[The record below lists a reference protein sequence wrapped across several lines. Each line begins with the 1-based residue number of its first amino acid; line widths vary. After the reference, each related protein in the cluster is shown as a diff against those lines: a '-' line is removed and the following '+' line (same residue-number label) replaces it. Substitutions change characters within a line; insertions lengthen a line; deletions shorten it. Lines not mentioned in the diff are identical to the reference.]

1 MPPPK
6 NALAAL
12 EKAAEQKK
20 VAAAA
25 KAAGKE
31 ETRLRLEKERQVA
44 EAARKK
50 AADAA
55 ALAEK
60 KDRERRESL
69 WKGLEEIAAEGKKHP
84 GGYKG
89 YLRDLRRMDPSGG
102 MTLAEHLA
110 SGWEK
115 ERELLF
121 HRYVT
126 YRMTPSEEA
135 YYRDML
141 NLFG

>member
-6 NALAAL
+6 NPLAAL

-20 VAAAA
+20 KAAAA

-31 ETRLRLEKERQVA
+31 ERHLRLEKERQEA

-50 AADAA
+50 AKEAA
-55 ALAEK
+55 ALIEK
-60 KDRERRESL
+60 RDMERRIEL
-69 WKGLEEIAAEGKKHP
+69 WNGLEKIAAEGKKHP

-89 YLRDLRRMDPSGG
+89 YLRDQRRMDPSGG
-102 MTLAEHLA
+102 MTLAEHIA

-115 ERELLF
+115 EREMLF
-121 HRYVT
+121 ERFIGYKL
-126 YRMTPSEEA
+126 YPEKEA

-141 NLFG
+141 KLFG